1 MKNTSKFQNVVIVT
15 IVGWLVLF
23 VFLPNLMII
32 GTSFLTR
39 DDASFV
45 KMVFT
50 LDNYTRLLDPLYF
63 EVLLHSLN
71 MALIAT
77 LACLVL
83 GYPFAWFLAK
93 LPHKVRPLLLFL
105 LIVPFWTNSLI
116 RIYGLKIFLSTKGY
130 LNEFLLWLG
139 VIDTPIRIMFTPSAV
154 IIGLVYILLPFMV
167 MPLYSS
173 IEKLDKPLL
182 EAARD
187 LGASKL
193 QTFIRIIIPLTMPGI
208 IAGCLLVMLPAMGL
222 FYVSDLMGGAK
233 NLLIGNVIK
242 VQFLNIRDWPFGAA
256 TSITLTIVM
265 GLMLLVY
272 WRASRLLNK
281 KGGTRMIGR
290 LLRGGFMT
298 AIYAYLYIPIII
310 LIVNSFNSSRFGI
323 NWQGFTTKWYSLLM
337 NNDSL
342 LQAAQH
348 SLTMAVFSATFA
360 TLIGSLTAV
369 ALYRYRFRG
378 KPFVSG
384 MLFVVMMSPDIVMA
398 ISLLVLFML
407 LGIQLGF
414 WSLLFSHITFCLPFV
429 VVTVYSR
436 LKGFDVR
443 MLEAAKDLGASEF
456 TILRKIILPLAMPAV
471 AAGWVLSFTLSMDD
485 VVVSSFVTGP
495 SYEILPLKIYSMVK
509 VGVSPEVNALA
520 TILLVLSLVMVIASQ
535 LIARDKTKGNT
546 GDVK

>member
-50 LDNYTRLLDPLYF
+50 LDNYARLLDPLYF

-71 MALIAT
+71 MALIAN
-77 LACLVL
+77 LSCLVL

-93 LPHKVRPLLLFL
+93 LPEKIRPLLLFL

-187 LGASKL
+187 LGASKM

-208 IAGCLLVMLPAMGL
+208 VAGCLLVMLPAMGL

-265 GLMLLVY
+265 GLMLLIY

-281 KGGTRMIGR
+281 K
-290 LLRGGFMT
+290 
-298 AIYAYLYIPIII
+298 
-310 LIVNSFNSSRFGI
+310 
-323 NWQGFTTKWYSLLM
+323 
-337 NNDSL
+337 
-342 LQAAQH
+342 
-348 SLTMAVFSATFA
+348 
-360 TLIGSLTAV
+360 
-369 ALYRYRFRG
+369 
-378 KPFVSG
+378 VS
-384 MLFVVMMSPDIVMA
+384 DI
-398 ISLLVLFML
+398 S
-407 LGIQLGF
+407 
-414 WSLLFSHITFCLPFV
+414 
-429 VVTVYSR
+429 
-436 LKGFDVR
+436 D
-443 MLEAAKDLGASEF
+443 
-456 TILRKIILPLAMPAV
+456 
-471 AAGWVLSFTLSMDD
+471 
-485 VVVSSFVTGP
+485 
-495 SYEILPLKIYSMVK
+495 
-509 VGVSPEVNALA
+509 
-520 TILLVLSLVMVIASQ
+520 
-535 LIARDKTKGNT
+535 
-546 GDVK
+546 

>member
-39 DDASFV
+39 DDARFV

-50 LDNYTRLLDPLYF
+50 LDNYARLLDPLYF

-77 LACLVL
+77 LSCLVL

-93 LPHKVRPLLLFL
+93 LPEKILPLLLFL

-187 LGASKL
+187 LGASKI

-208 IAGCLLVMLPAMGL
+208 VAGCLLVMLPAMGL

-265 GLMLLVY
+265 GLMLLIY

-281 KGGTRMIGR
+281 K
-290 LLRGGFMT
+290 
-298 AIYAYLYIPIII
+298 
-310 LIVNSFNSSRFGI
+310 VE
-323 NWQGFTTKWYSLLM
+323 
-337 NNDSL
+337 
-342 LQAAQH
+342 
-348 SLTMAVFSATFA
+348 
-360 TLIGSLTAV
+360 
-369 ALYRYRFRG
+369 
-378 KPFVSG
+378 
-384 MLFVVMMSPDIVMA
+384 
-398 ISLLVLFML
+398 
-407 LGIQLGF
+407 
-414 WSLLFSHITFCLPFV
+414 
-429 VVTVYSR
+429 
-436 LKGFDVR
+436 
-443 MLEAAKDLGASEF
+443 LE
-456 TILRKIILPLAMPAV
+456 
-471 AAGWVLSFTLSMDD
+471 
-485 VVVSSFVTGP
+485 
-495 SYEILPLKIYSMVK
+495 
-509 VGVSPEVNALA
+509 
-520 TILLVLSLVMVIASQ
+520 
-535 LIARDKTKGNT
+535 
-546 GDVK
+546 

>member
-39 DDASFV
+39 DDARFV

-50 LDNYTRLLDPLYF
+50 LDNYARLLDPLYF

-77 LACLVL
+77 LSCLVL

-93 LPHKVRPLLLFL
+93 LPEKIRPLLLFL

-187 LGASKL
+187 LGASKI

-208 IAGCLLVMLPAMGL
+208 VAGCLLVMLPAMGL

-265 GLMLLVY
+265 GLMLLIY
-272 WRASRLLNK
+272 WWASRLLNK
-281 KGGTRMIGR
+281 K
-290 LLRGGFMT
+290 
-298 AIYAYLYIPIII
+298 
-310 LIVNSFNSSRFGI
+310 VE
-323 NWQGFTTKWYSLLM
+323 
-337 NNDSL
+337 
-342 LQAAQH
+342 
-348 SLTMAVFSATFA
+348 
-360 TLIGSLTAV
+360 
-369 ALYRYRFRG
+369 
-378 KPFVSG
+378 
-384 MLFVVMMSPDIVMA
+384 
-398 ISLLVLFML
+398 
-407 LGIQLGF
+407 
-414 WSLLFSHITFCLPFV
+414 
-429 VVTVYSR
+429 
-436 LKGFDVR
+436 
-443 MLEAAKDLGASEF
+443 LE
-456 TILRKIILPLAMPAV
+456 
-471 AAGWVLSFTLSMDD
+471 
-485 VVVSSFVTGP
+485 
-495 SYEILPLKIYSMVK
+495 
-509 VGVSPEVNALA
+509 
-520 TILLVLSLVMVIASQ
+520 
-535 LIARDKTKGNT
+535 
-546 GDVK
+546 

>member
-39 DDASFV
+39 DDARFV

-50 LDNYTRLLDPLYF
+50 LDNYARLLDPLYF

-77 LACLVL
+77 LSCLVL

-93 LPHKVRPLLLFL
+93 LPEKIRPLLLFL

-187 LGASKL
+187 LGASKI

-208 IAGCLLVMLPAMGL
+208 VAGCLLVMLPAMGL

-265 GLMLLVY
+265 GLMLLIY

-281 KGGTRMIGR
+281 KVE
-290 LLRGGFMT
+290 LE
-298 AIYAYLYIPIII
+298 
-310 LIVNSFNSSRFGI
+310 
-323 NWQGFTTKWYSLLM
+323 
-337 NNDSL
+337 
-342 LQAAQH
+342 
-348 SLTMAVFSATFA
+348 
-360 TLIGSLTAV
+360 
-369 ALYRYRFRG
+369 
-378 KPFVSG
+378 
-384 MLFVVMMSPDIVMA
+384 
-398 ISLLVLFML
+398 
-407 LGIQLGF
+407 
-414 WSLLFSHITFCLPFV
+414 WSVDCC
-429 VVTVYSR
+429 
-436 LKGFDVR
+436 
-443 MLEAAKDLGASEF
+443 
-456 TILRKIILPLAMPAV
+456 
-471 AAGWVLSFTLSMDD
+471 
-485 VVVSSFVTGP
+485 VVVS
-495 SYEILPLKIYSMVK
+495 
-509 VGVSPEVNALA
+509 
-520 TILLVLSLVMVIASQ
+520 
-535 LIARDKTKGNT
+535 
-546 GDVK
+546 

>member
-39 DDASFV
+39 DDVPGALRDGLGSQAETCIRPADDASFV

-281 KGGTRMIGR
+281 K
-290 LLRGGFMT
+290 
-298 AIYAYLYIPIII
+298 
-310 LIVNSFNSSRFGI
+310 
-323 NWQGFTTKWYSLLM
+323 
-337 NNDSL
+337 
-342 LQAAQH
+342 
-348 SLTMAVFSATFA
+348 
-360 TLIGSLTAV
+360 
-369 ALYRYRFRG
+369 
-378 KPFVSG
+378 VSE
-384 MLFVVMMSPDIVMA
+384 L
-398 ISLLVLFML
+398 
-407 LGIQLGF
+407 
-414 WSLLFSHITFCLPFV
+414 
-429 VVTVYSR
+429 
-436 LKGFDVR
+436 
-443 MLEAAKDLGASEF
+443 
-456 TILRKIILPLAMPAV
+456 
-471 AAGWVLSFTLSMDD
+471 DD
-485 VVVSSFVTGP
+485 
-495 SYEILPLKIYSMVK
+495 
-509 VGVSPEVNALA
+509 
-520 TILLVLSLVMVIASQ
+520 
-535 LIARDKTKGNT
+535 
-546 GDVK
+546 